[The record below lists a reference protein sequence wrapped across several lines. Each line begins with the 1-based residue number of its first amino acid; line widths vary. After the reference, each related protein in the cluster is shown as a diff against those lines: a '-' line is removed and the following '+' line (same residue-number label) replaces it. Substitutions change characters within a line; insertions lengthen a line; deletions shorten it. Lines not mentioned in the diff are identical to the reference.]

1 MSKHRK
7 LSEREIRINK
17 FYKFLID
24 NDAFVEYR
32 ENVRRERV
40 NNLNIIFRTKA
51 PYWITT
57 AFLYSESNE
66 GAKYWIDLNMKWRE
80 YCETEGIS

>member
-32 ENVRRERV
+32 ENVRRESV
-40 NNLNIIFRTKA
+40 SNLNIIFRNKA
-51 PYWITT
+51 TSWIAA
-57 AFLYSESNE
+57 AFLYDESKE
-66 GAKYWIDLNMKWRE
+66 GAKYWIDLSMKWRE

>member
-1 MSKHRK
+1 MTKHRK

-32 ENVRRERV
+32 ENVRRESV
-40 NNLNIIFRTKA
+40 SNLNIIFRNKA
-51 PYWITT
+51 TSWIAA
-57 AFLYSESNE
+57 AFLWQKSKE
-66 GAKYWIDLNMKWRE
+66 GVIYWLNLSTKWRE
-80 YCETEGIS
+80 YCETEGLS